1 MPGLG
6 CPARREVLESTTR
19 RMAGRHPGGRAHVLD
34 HLYRGRGRH
43 PRGGAAVGRALLGRA
58 AAVPRPRRV
67 CPERTSPTERNRPR
81 RAPPAHDAARRR
93 GVRLSEGGGG
103 HGNRVDHCARAV
115 CARWRGLGLLAV
127 APVARGIPCR
137 APRRCLAFAVRPR
150 AATRAYGVP
159 RGCRVLGG
167 PSETETSRRSLAMAR
182 RRARRCGPPGRKI
195 PAARGRRTIRHTP
208 HGRGAG
214 GIS

>member
-6 CPARREVLESTTR
+6 RPAWRETLESTTR

-34 HLYRGRGRH
+34 RLHRGRGRH
-43 PRGGAAVGRALLGRA
+43 PGGGAAVGRALLGRA
-58 AAVPRPRRV
+58 AAVPRPRLVR
-67 CPERTSPTERNRPR
+67 PERTITTERNRPR

-127 APVARGIPCR
+127 APVARGTPCR
-137 APRRCLAFAVRPR
+137 APGHGLAVAGRPR
-150 AATRAYGVP
+150 AATRTHGVP
-159 RGCRVLGG
+159 QECRGLGRTIRHRNQQAVTGDGVAAG
-167 PSETETSRRSLAMAR
+167 PS
-182 RRARRCGPPGRKI
+182 CGPPERKI
-195 PAARGRRTIRHTP
+195 PAARGRRTLRPTP
-208 HGRGAG
+208 HGRGTG